1 MIGNFSGMVVHQ
13 VGNQSSC
20 DRRKLMCARD
30 FDSVLC
36 GGRKSSQKR
45 CWKRSVTLIALPIAS
60 LLSAACFCGGRSGK
74 KRTVPGSSGDACNI
88 ESGRVISN
96 RGAVI
101 VIVPE
106 WLWDESL
113 TFPGFHRIAVA
124 TVSGWKVTF
133 A

>member
-20 DRRKLMCARD
+20 DRRKLMFARD

-60 LLSAACFCGGRSGK
+60 LLRAACFCGGASAA
-74 KRTVPGSSGDACNI
+74 KRTAPGVFGGACSI
-88 ESGRVISN
+88 EKRDLLKDRWS
-96 RGAVI
+96 
-101 VIVPE
+101 
-106 WLWDESL
+106 
-113 TFPGFHRIAVA
+113 
-124 TVSGWKVTF
+124 
-133 A
+133 

>member
-20 DRRKLMCARD
+20 DRRKLMFARD

-60 LLSAACFCGGRSGK
+60 LLRAACFCGGRSAT
-74 KRTVPGSSGDACNI
+74 KRTAPGSSGDACNI
-88 ESGRVISN
+88 ESGRVISY

-101 VIVPE
+101 VIVLA
-106 WLWDESL
+106 WLQAERSTVPSL
-113 TFPGFHRIAVA
+113 HRIAVA
-124 TVSGWKVTF
+124 TV
-133 A
+133 